1 MEENDVLDDLQ
12 ENKPQLRSG
21 QFQRALRFLLYALG
35 IIVVLLGRMMMSRW
49 QIDDA
54 QQFLLVGGAGVWL
67 FSGLGLSALFQARK
81 ERQTD
86 ILFAFVTLA
95 HLLIFSAFSVYLV
108 SSFRMILST

>member
-1 MEENDVLDDLQ
+1 MQENDVLDDLQ
-12 ENKPQLRSG
+12 ENQSQPPSG

-49 QIDDA
+49 QINEA

-86 ILFAFVTLA
+86 LLFALITLG
-95 HLLIFSAFSVYLV
+95 HLLIFSFSSIYLA
-108 SSFRMILST
+108 SSFRTILSI